1 MRPVFNS
8 KQPKL
13 VGIIN
18 LTPDSFSDGGR
29 YFFLS
34 SALARFK
41 ELIALGVN
49 IIDVGAESTRPM
61 ATLIDAKEEWSR
73 LNDFLH
79 AVTKI
84 RTDLKEAGKDI
95 KISVDT
101 RKAEI
106 AEKSLKLGISI
117 VNDVSGCSDPAML
130 DVISKFKNSQIIIG
144 HHRGIP
150 PAPLTLDSPSFLVHE
165 NPEEGLK
172 EIISFLKKRIN
183 WALKANVRKNQ
194 IILDPGLGFGKGTDE
209 NLYIIK
215 NLRFLKEK
223 FELPVMIGAS
233 RKRFVRELFG
243 ESPEDIRTGTAQI
256 NALARENGADF
267 IRTHDVSSC
276 FPDFFGF

>member
-1 MRPVFNS
+1 MKPVFNS

-18 LTPDSFSDGGR
+18 ITPDSFSDGGR

-34 SALARFK
+34 SALARFE
-41 ELIALGVN
+41 ELIALGVS
-49 IIDVGAESTRPM
+49 IIDVGAESTGPR
-61 ATLIDAKEEWSR
+61 ATLIDAEEEWSR
-73 LNDFLH
+73 LDSFLH
-79 AVTKI
+79 AITKI

-95 KISVDT
+95 KVSVDT

-106 AEKSLKLGISI
+106 AEKSLELGISI
-117 VNDVSGCSDPAML
+117 VNDVSGCSDPMML
-130 DVISKFKNSQIIIG
+130 DVISKFENSQIIIG

-150 PAPLTLDSPSFLVHE
+150 PALE
-165 NPEEGLK
+165 NLGFEEQERPEEGLK
-172 EIISFLKKRIN
+172 EILSFFKERID
-183 WALKANVRKNQ
+183 WALKANVKKNQ

-233 RKRFVRELFG
+233 KKRFVRELFG
-243 ESPEDIRTGTAQI
+243 ESPEDIIAGTAQI

-267 IRTHDVSSC
+267 VRTHDVSSC